1 MAQPAYEPQEQ
12 YPQRTPVRPVAA
24 PATGVAATHRGW
36 SVGGML
42 ARILFTGLGAAG
54 LIVGAFL
61 NWIQN
66 IDGVRLDDR
75 AFYQKTFLSTGTF
88 VRTVGF
94 AMIILGLLALL
105 GLSPRSGWLTRF
117 AGALGIIGF
126 VLVTIEMFRASG
138 DQTLQAGAWIC
149 LAGGVVALI
158 GGFFGTRRVV
168 IPTTPV
174 PATGTT
180 GQVVE

>member
-1 MAQPAYEPQEQ
+1 MAQPAYEPQGQ
-12 YPQRTPVRPVAA
+12 YPQDRGVARRPAAAA
-24 PATGVAATHRGW
+24 PAPAPAARRGF
-36 SVGGML
+36 SIGGLM
-42 ARILFTGLGAAG
+42 ARILLTGLGAAG

-66 IDGVRLDDR
+66 IDGVSLDDR
-75 AFYQKTFLSTGTF
+75 AFYQKTFLSTGMF

-94 AMIILGLLALL
+94 AMIVLGLLALL
-105 GLSPRSGWLTRF
+105 GLAPRSGWLTRF

-126 VLVTIEMFRASG
+126 VLVTIEMFRAGG
-138 DQTLQAGAWIC
+138 DQTLQAGAWLC

-168 IPTTPV
+168 TGPATTPA
-174 PATGTT
+174 PPGTM
-180 GQVVE
+180 VE